1 MVFYVNGFFSL
12 MQQTMVHHSVDSDPL
27 QVFQTIFSLK
37 VIISIAI
44 AALGS
49 FVIRILG
56 IVIVAK
62 SETVTEN
69 EKVFWIIGFAL
80 MTFVTAIIFLILA
93 KSKKFVA

>member
-1 MVFYVNGFFSL
+1 
-12 MQQTMVHHSVDSDPL
+12 MQQTMIHRTVDPDPL
-27 QVFQTIFSLK
+27 QVFQTIFSIKL
-37 VIISIAI
+37 IISIAV

-62 SETVTEN
+62 SDAVSEN

-80 MTFVTAIIFLILA
+80 MTFITSIIFLILA
-93 KSKKFVA
+93 RSKKFVA